1 MTFSSPDRNL
11 LIYGSGGIGKSTC
24 LATAAAY
31 VWKTRGK
38 KTRVINADG
47 GGTSSSQQGLIEEGI
62 VEIWNIDQ
70 WEDKS
75 IFLSLDLATKGWWP
89 QDVNTPNSALLPP
102 AREWKEC
109 PLCGSDV
116 GAKGLTAVKDCGSC
130 GKLIPSGVS
139 LRFHRDAING
149 LESVGLVGFEGFTS
163 FGDLLMRRLRK
174 VDPSGGRSIT
184 DGDFKISAPG
194 QQHYGDAQS
203 YLQSF
208 VANVRL
214 IPVEFV
220 MWTAL
225 EIKSDDDGKPL
236 YGPKGP
242 GKALTTTCIPWFTD
256 VLHLDAYPKQDQ
268 GGKPL
273 KNADGTEQLERKL
286 FLAPHYP
293 PDNKIHKF
301 AAKSAAPTFGGG
313 MPLSIEP
320 DMRKFFPLLEEAFK
334 KAKEELLK

>member
-1 MTFSSPDRNL
+1 MNQLLRNML
-11 LIYGSGGIGKSTC
+11 LYGSGGIGKSTC

-31 VWKTRGK
+31 VWKAKGK
-38 KTRVINADG
+38 KTRIVNADG
-47 GGTSSSQQGLIEEGI
+47 GGTSSSLQGLMEEGI
-62 VEIWNIDQ
+62 VEVWNVDQ
-70 WEDKS
+70 WDEKS
-75 IFLSLDLATKGWWP
+75 IFLTLDLATKGWWP
-89 QDVNTPNSALLPP
+89 KDVNTPNSELLPP
-102 AREWKEC
+102 AQEWKEC
-109 PLCGSDV
+109 PFCFKDT
-116 GAKGLTAVKDCGSC
+116 GAKGLAAVKVCELC
-130 GKLIPSGVS
+130 KHELPSGLS
-139 LRFHRDAING
+139 LVFHRDPING
-149 LESVGLVGFEGFTS
+149 LENVGLVGFEGFTS

-174 VDPSGGRSIT
+174 VDPSGGRSIS

-214 IPVEFV
+214 IPVELV
-220 MWTAL
+220 IWTAL

-242 GKALTTTCIPWFTD
+242 GKALTSTCIPWFTD
-256 VLHLDAYPKQDQ
+256 VLHLDAYPKVDAK
-268 GGKPL
+268 GASI
-273 KNADGTEQLERKL
+273 KNPDGTEALERKL

-293 PDNKIHKF
+293 PDNKIFKF
-301 AAKSAAPTFGGG
+301 AAKSSAPTFGGG

-334 KAKEELLK
+334 KAKEELLR

>member
-1 MTFSSPDRNL
+1 MSNTPLRNIL
-11 LIYGSGGIGKSTC
+11 LYGSGGIGKSTT
-24 LATAAAY
+24 LATAVAY
-31 VWKTRGK
+31 VWKTFKRK
-38 KTRVINADG
+38 SRIVNADG
-47 GGTSSSQQGLIEEGI
+47 GGTASALQAFVEEGI
-62 VEIWNIDQ
+62 AEIWNVDQ
-70 WEDKS
+70 WDEKS

-89 QDVNTPNSALLPP
+89 KDAGTPNAELLAP
-102 AREWKEC
+102 AKEWKEC
-109 PLCGSDV
+109 PSCHGDT
-116 GAKGLTAVKDCGSC
+116 GAKGLTAVTKCGAC
-130 GKLIPSGVS
+130 GKDVPPGVS
-139 LRFHRDAING
+139 LKFHREPING

-174 VDPSGGRSIT
+174 VDPSGGRSIS

-214 IPVEFV
+214 IPVDLV

-225 EIKSDDDGKPL
+225 EIKADDEGKPL
-236 YGPKGP
+236 FGPKGP
-242 GKALTTTCIPWFTD
+242 GKALTSTCIPWFTD
-256 VLHLDAYPKQDQ
+256 VLHLDAYPKMN
-268 GGKPL
+268 GNTPVR
-273 KNADGTEQLERKL
+273 NADGTEALERKL

-293 PDNKIHKF
+293 PDNKIFKF
-301 AAKSAAPTFGGG
+301 AAKSSAPTFGGG

>member
-1 MTFSSPDRNL
+1 MSNTPLRNIL
-11 LIYGSGGIGKSTC
+11 LYGSGGIGKSTT

-31 VWKTRGK
+31 VWKNRKK
-38 KTRVINADG
+38 KTRIVNADG
-47 GGTSSSQQGLIEEGI
+47 GGTSSALQGLIEEGI
-62 VEIWNIDQ
+62 VEIWNVDQ
-70 WEDKS
+70 WDDKS
-75 IFLSLDLATKGWWP
+75 IFLTLDLATKGWWP
-89 QDVNTPNSALLPP
+89 KDATTPNAELLPP

-109 PLCGSDV
+109 PLCSGDT
-116 GAKGLTAVKDCGSC
+116 GAKGLSAVAKCGTC
-130 GKLIPSGVS
+130 GKDIPSGVS
-139 LRFHRDAING
+139 LKFHREPING
-149 LESVGLVGFEGFTS
+149 LESISLVGFEGFTS

-174 VDPSGGRSIT
+174 VDPSGGRSIS

-242 GKALTTTCIPWFTD
+242 GKALTSTCIPWFTD
-256 VLHLDAYPKQDQ
+256 VLHLDAYPKVD
-268 GGKPL
+268 GTGKNV
-273 KNADGTEQLERKL
+273 KNADGTEALERKL
-286 FLAPHYP
+286 FLAPHFP
-293 PDNKIHKF
+293 PDNKVYKF
-301 AAKSAAPTFGGG
+301 AAKSSAPSFGGG
-313 MPLSIEP
+313 MPLSMEP
-320 DMRKFFPLLEEAFK
+320 DMRVFFAKCDEAYK